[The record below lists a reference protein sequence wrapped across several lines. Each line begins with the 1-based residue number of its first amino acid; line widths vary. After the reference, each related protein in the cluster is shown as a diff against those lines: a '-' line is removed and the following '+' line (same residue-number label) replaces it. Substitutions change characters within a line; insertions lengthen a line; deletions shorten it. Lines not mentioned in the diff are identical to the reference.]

1 MVTEG
6 QDVQCTSYIRSVKCR
21 LGFGNETSIKWREK
35 LKSLPA
41 TIQKSFRQY
50 QLPCS
55 HFKTISQPNGIS
67 QTFKRCNL
75 LSFYKINYC
84 QTMSFNTRK
93 IF

>member
-21 LGFGNETSIKWREK
+21 LGFGNDTSIKWREK

-55 HFKTISQPNGIS
+55 HFKTISQPDGFS
-67 QTFKRCNL
+67 LSEFQKL
-75 LSFYKINYC
+75 LKDVTCYLSIK
-84 QTMSFNTRK
+84 
-93 IF
+93 

>member
-55 HFKTISQPNGIS
+55 HLKTISQPGQNIS
-67 QTFKRCNL
+67 EFHKL
-75 LSFYKINYC
+75 LKDVTCYLSIK
-84 QTMSFNTRK
+84 
-93 IF
+93 

>member
-55 HFKTISQPNGIS
+55 HFKTISQPDGFS
-67 QTFKRCNL
+67 LSEFQKL
-75 LSFYKINYC
+75 LKDVTCYLSIK
-84 QTMSFNTRK
+84 
-93 IF
+93 

>member
-41 TIQKSFRQY
+41 TIQKSFR
-50 QLPCS
+50 
-55 HFKTISQPNGIS
+55 
-67 QTFKRCNL
+67 
-75 LSFYKINYC
+75 
-84 QTMSFNTRK
+84 
-93 IF
+93 